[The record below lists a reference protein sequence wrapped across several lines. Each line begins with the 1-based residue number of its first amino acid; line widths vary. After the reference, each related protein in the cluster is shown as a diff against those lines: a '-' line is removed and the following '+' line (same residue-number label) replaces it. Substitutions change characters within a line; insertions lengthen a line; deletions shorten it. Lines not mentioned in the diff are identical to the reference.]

1 MRFACLLLFVLL
13 LPVTAFATDILATWQ
28 DGQGNLL
35 KVAHRDDS
43 HVRMDTQPDSYMLLQ
58 DDKVYIVTK
67 DEGEWQVVDMD
78 QMSGMMTM
86 LGKDTV
92 SSVDSYN
99 TTIKKTGRT
108 EKIASYKGTVY
119 LVEVRDANQQ
129 LVDKA
134 EVVFS
139 GHSDVRRA
147 SQAMTTLSMKMAG
160 KMGEGV
166 SREMNAAMRQAEDH
180 NYGGV
185 LRYSADMTLVNI
197 EKGALPADY
206 FLLPQNAGQIDVGS
220 QPAAQPQKKSGFLG
234 ALLGD
239 SESAAKEE
247 TRSSTVEEVREGVRG
262 VFNNLFD

>member
-1 MRFACLLLFVLL
+1 MRFVCFLLLLL
-13 LPVTAFATDILATWQ
+13 LPATAFAADILATWQ
-28 DGQGNLL
+28 DGQGNLM

-43 HVRMDTQPDSYMLLQ
+43 HIRMDTQPDSYMLLSE
-58 DDKVYIVTK
+58 DKVYIVTK
-67 DEGEWQVVDMD
+67 DEGEWQVVDLD
-78 QMSGMMTM
+78 QMSGMMAM
-86 LGKDTV
+86 LGKDATPTAGSY
-92 SSVDSYN
+92 SS
-99 TTIKKTGRT
+99 TIKKTSRT

-139 GHSDVRRA
+139 GNSDVKRA

-160 KMGEGV
+160 KMGGGV
-166 SREMNAAMRQAEDH
+166 SREMSAAMRQADDH

-185 LRYSADMTLVNI
+185 LRYGADMMLVNM

-206 FLLPQNAGQIDVGS
+206 FMLPQNADQIDVGS
-220 QPAAQPQKKSGFLG
+220 QPAVQSQKKGGFLG
-234 ALLGD
+234 TLLGD

-247 TRSSTVEEVREGVRG
+247 TRSGTVEEVREGVRG
-262 VFNNLFD
+262 MLNNLFD